1 MVQYDKAFRRRCGA
15 TRLSMP
21 ARLPASFTAFHT
33 TFGVMGTS
41 ARQLFTV
48 PGKGSGEQWNSEP
61 T

>member
-1 MVQYDKAFRRRCGA
+1 MVPQVGAGFQHMSAKLWRRRCGA
-15 TRLSMP
+15 TRLLMP

-48 PGKGSGEQWNSEP
+48 PGNR
-61 T
+61 